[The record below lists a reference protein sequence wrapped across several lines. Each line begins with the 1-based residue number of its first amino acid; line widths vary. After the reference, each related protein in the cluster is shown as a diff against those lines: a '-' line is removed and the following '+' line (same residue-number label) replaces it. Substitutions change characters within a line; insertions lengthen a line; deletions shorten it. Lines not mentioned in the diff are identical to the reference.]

1 MKIFAALTI
10 AAVNGESRWRIGGE
24 AVKCWNGEGKSIEEF
39 TANAVRVECAEN
51 ELCQMTVR

>member
-10 AAVNGESRWRIGGE
+10 VSVNAA
-24 AVKCWNGEGKSIEEF
+24 KCWVGEGETVSEF
-39 TANAVRVECAEN
+39 QSNASKINCGEG

>member
-10 AAVNGESRWRIGGE
+10 VSVN
-24 AVKCWNGEGKSIEEF
+24 AVKCWSGEGESVSEF
-39 TANAVRVECAEN
+39 AANASKVTCGEN

>member
-10 AAVNGESRWRIGGE
+10 AAVNCDT
-24 AVKCWNGEGKSIEEF
+24 VKCWTGEGETVGEF
-39 TANAVRVECAEN
+39 TANAVKVKCSKN